1 MNPAILVAGL
11 ALASCVPLDTATD
24 VAAALPQVGDVVGP
38 PEPPAV
44 YHGIDIVEI
53 VTYALAALGLG
64 PVARILL
71 AAKPILTPVLKVLLG
86 KKAAPAPAP
95 EEPKA

>member
-11 ALASCVPLDTATD
+11 ALASCIPVGAASDI
-24 VAAALPQVGDVVGP
+24 AAALPQPGDLVGP

-44 YHGIDIVEI
+44 YHGIDIVEV

-86 KKAAPAPAP
+86 KKATPAPAP

>member
-1 MNPAILVAGL
+1 MNPALILAGL
-11 ALASCVPLDTATD
+11 ALASCVPFDTAHD
-24 VAAALPQVGDVVGP
+24 VAAALPKPGDVVGP
-38 PEPPAV
+38 PEPPATIA
-44 YHGIDIVEI
+44 GIDVIEI

-86 KKAAPAPAP
+86 KAKATPKA

>member
-1 MNPAILVAGL
+1 MNPAILIAGL
-11 ALASCVPLDTATD
+11 ALASCVPLDTAHD
-24 VAAALPQVGDVVGP
+24 VAAALPKPGDVVGP
-38 PEPPAV
+38 PEPPATIA
-44 YHGIDIVEI
+44 GIDIIEI

-71 AAKPILTPVLKVLLG
+71 AAKPILTPVLRVLLG
-86 KKAAPAPAP
+86 KAAAPKA